1 MLKDV
6 NDKNMKEKKVYIH
19 FTFTYISIQK
29 KVHIYTDYYVG
40 PMVKFVK
47 GRSLQHLSLV
57 SDHPLSLL
65 LFYKCGRKEKE
76 NKTTK
81 RLKAQL

>member
-1 MLKDV
+1 
-6 NDKNMKEKKVYIH
+6 MKEKKSLYTFYIYIH
-19 FTFTYISIQK
+19 KHTE

-47 GRSLQHLSLV
+47 GRSLQHLGLV

-76 NKTTK
+76 NETTN